1 MTTLAPTTT
10 IPGYTFDAPD
20 LPKSPLTQ
28 AEFDLLRQTV
38 LFTDEDVRYLRMAG
52 DVLADQIEAI
62 LDVWY
67 GFVGAH
73 PHLLAYFSTHDG
85 QPIGDYLA
93 RVRQRFGQWI
103 LDTTRRPYDPDLH
116 AVALAQTQRRRLNR
130 LRMAAKNLGFQLVP
144 NEQPAG
150 CFLRAR
156 RGKRVWSDSVCPLR
170 PPVICACPSVAA
182 AALHFCGC
190 ARRRAGVL
198 APRSQ

>member
-1 MTTLAPTTT
+1 MTTLATTT

-38 LFTDEDVRYLRMAG
+38 LFTDDDVRYLRMAG

-73 PHLLAYFSTHDG
+73 PHLLAYFSTHDS

-103 LDTTRRPYDPDLH
+103 LDTTRRPYDQQWLDYQMEIGLRHHVTKKNVTDH
-116 AVALAQTQRRRLNR
+116 ANAPAIIPLRYMVAFIYPITATIKPFLAQKGHAPTEVEAMFNAWFKAVTLQVILWV
-130 LRMAAKNLGFQLVP
+130 QPYV
-144 NEQPAG
+144 NEG
-150 CFLRAR
+150 EF
-156 RGKRVWSDSVCPLR
+156 
-170 PPVICACPSVAA
+170 
-182 AALHFCGC
+182 
-190 ARRRAGVL
+190 
-198 APRSQ
+198 